1 VPQKSTSPLQ
11 KPTQQLDIFISEFGR
26 DVGRKLRTREGSP
39 EDHLRGPF
47 ERLLRDIARAL
58 GLSITAIGE
67 TRLPDLSIR
76 PDYAVDVGGAR
87 VGYVELKKPG
97 HGVPTT
103 WKKPTQH
110 DKKQWDQFR
119 FLPNVLYSD
128 GQTFARYVFGQ
139 RQGKLAALEPGLDQA
154 GNKLHSA
161 DGEFAR
167 VITDFLLWKPE
178 RPRTLDQLV
187 HLIANLCRLL
197 RDDVAAELELEKHGR
212 SASSTFSGLANDW
225 RQVLFP
231 NLSDKAFADQYAQTI
246 TFALLLAR
254 VDGISFQ
261 GRSVGEIA
269 RLLGKK
275 HSLMGK
281 ALSVLT
287 DQPEDE
293 HSIALATMIRVIS
306 AVDWS
311 YFPDDSY
318 AMLYENFLTRYDPV
332 LRRQSGVYYT
342 PAPLVS
348 FMTRFVDE
356 ILRDHLNKRLGLA
369 EDDVIIVDPAM
380 GTGSFLASVID
391 RVAEAVSED
400 EGPGAVTPRLRHL
413 SSRLIGFEN
422 QAAPY
427 AIAELRIHSLLKKRH
442 RAEIPLEERRFLS
455 DTLDDPNVQMLPI
468 GSLYETMKKVR
479 DDANLV
485 KRTEPV
491 MVVIGNPPFVDKV
504 KGSAPWIE
512 TAVVAAS
519 AAPSIAAFRKPGN
532 GKLEY
537 VLSNKYVYFWR
548 WATWKA
554 FDAHRDHP
562 AGVVALICPGGFTFG
577 PGFAGMREYLR
588 RTTDEGWIIDLSPE
602 GHQPPMNTRAFTGNQ
617 QPICVAVFIRRGEM
631 TPDRPA
637 HVSRTAVRGNLND
650 KFRALTNLSWDND
663 LWEESMSGWT
673 DPFTTPSDTS
683 WDAMPALVQ
692 LMPWT
697 SPGIKPNRTW
707 VYAPSAQTLR
717 DRWNAII
724 SADASDKAAWFIEGR
739 DTSLPL
745 VKPALPGFPQ
755 SNQPFSNESG
765 RCPDPIQIG
774 FRSFDRQ
781 WLIPDARL
789 IATPRSA
796 LWLSYGNSQIFVV
809 EQHSEPTRGGPALT
823 FTDLL
828 PDNHYFMGHHGGRV
842 APLYRDAAATSPNIS
857 PGLLAEL
864 SRHLGGVE
872 ITAKDLLAYIAA
884 VTSHPYYSS
893 CFVEHL
899 RTPGVRIP
907 LTKNAELWNRATEI
921 GREILWLHSYGTLYA
936 DVRAGRPHRT
946 PRLVADP
953 PKVVITIPDDE
964 ENMPDRIDYD
974 DASNALLIGAGRIA
988 PVTAAAWNY
997 HVSNMRVVKHW
1008 FDYRKKTPSGNRVS
1022 FLDGVVASI
1031 WTAAMTTELLDLLH
1045 VVERCILAQ
1054 PRQAQLLDDIMAAPQ
1069 ISVDD
1074 LHVARVL
1081 PVPLAATKGPRAS
1094 DCDSPLW
1101 TTD

>member
-1 VPQKSTSPLQ
+1 MSRKDSSPLRR
-11 KPTQQLDIFISEFGR
+11 PTQQLDIFISEFGR
-26 DVGRKLRTREGSP
+26 DVGRKLRTRQGSP

-58 GLSITAIGE
+58 GLAITAIGE

-76 PDYAVDVGGAR
+76 PDYAVDVAGAR

-97 HGVPTT
+97 HGVPPT

-139 RQGKLAALEPGLDQA
+139 RQGRLAALEPGLDQA
-154 GNKLHSA
+154 ENKLHSV

-187 HLIANLCRLL
+187 HLVANLCRLL
-197 RDDVAAELELEKHGR
+197 RDDVAAELELEKHDR
-212 SASSTFSGLANDW
+212 SAPSTFSGLANDW

-231 NLSDKAFADQYAQTI
+231 NLSDKAFADQYAQTV

-261 GRSVGEIA
+261 GRSVSEIA

-281 ALSVLT
+281 ALGVLT

-293 HSIALATMIRVIS
+293 HSIALATMIRVIGV
-306 AVDWS
+306 VDWS
-311 YFPDDSY
+311 YFPEDSY
-318 AMLYENFLTRYDPV
+318 AMLYENFLTRYDAV
-332 LRRQSGVYYT
+332 LRRRSGVYYT
-342 PAPLVS
+342 PTPLVS

-391 RVAEAVSED
+391 RVAQTVSEA

-427 AIAELRIHSLLKKRH
+427 AIAELRIHSLLRKRH
-442 RAEIPLEERRFLS
+442 RADIPLRERRFLS
-455 DTLDDPNVQMLPI
+455 DTLDDPNVQILPI
-468 GSLYETMKKVR
+468 GSLYEAMKRVR

-485 KRTEPV
+485 KRAEPV

-512 TAVVAAS
+512 TAVATAS
-519 AAPSIAAFRKPGN
+519 IAPSIAAFRKPGN

-537 VLSNKYVYFWR
+537 VLSNKYIYFWR

-554 FDAHRDHP
+554 FDAHRQHP
-562 AGVVALICPGGFTFG
+562 AGVVALICPAGFTFG

-588 RTTDEGWIIDLSPE
+588 RTTDEGWIVDLSPE
-602 GHQPPMNTRAFTGNQ
+602 GHQAPMNTRAFRGNQ
-617 QPICVAVFIRRGEM
+617 QPICVAFFIRRGEM
-631 TPDRPA
+631 VPDHPA
-637 HVSRTAVRGNLND
+637 HILRTEVRGDLD
-650 KFRALTNLSWDND
+650 SKFQALSNLSWDSGT
-663 LWEESMSGWT
+663 WKESMSGWT
-673 DPFTTPSDTS
+673 DPFIAPSDTS
-683 WDAMPALVQ
+683 WGAIPTLVQ

-707 VYAPSAQTLR
+707 VYAPSAQALR
-717 DRWNAII
+717 DRWNALI
-724 SADASDKAAWFIEGR
+724 SADASEKADWFVEGR
-739 DTSLPL
+739 DTNLSL
-745 VKPALPGFPQ
+745 VKPGLPGFPE
-755 SNQPFSNESG
+755 SSRPFSNESG
-765 RCPDPIQIG
+765 ACPDPIQIG

-796 LWLSYGNSQIFVV
+796 LWASYGDNQIFVV

-842 APLYRDAAATSPNIS
+842 APLYRDRAATSPNVT
-857 PGLLAEL
+857 PGLLSEL
-864 SRHLGGVE
+864 SRRLGDLE
-872 ITAKDLLAYIAA
+872 ITAPDMLAYIAA
-884 VTSHPYYSS
+884 VTSHPHYSS
-893 CFVEHL
+893 RFADHL
-899 RTPGVRIP
+899 ITPGVRIP
-907 LTKNAELWNRATEI
+907 LTMEMELWNRATEI
-921 GREILWLHSYGTLYA
+921 GREILWLHSYGERYVDA
-936 DVRAGRPHRT
+936 KAGQPPGRP
-946 PRLVADP
+946 RLATSL
-953 PKVVITIPDDE
+953 PKVVITIPDNE

-974 DASNALLIGAGRIA
+974 EGSRTLQVGLGRIA
-988 PVTAAAWNY
+988 PVTAAAWDY

-1008 FDYRKKTPSGNRVS
+1008 FDYRKKVPSGNRAS
-1022 FLDGVVASI
+1022 FLDRVVTNT
-1031 WTAAMTTELLDLLH
+1031 WTAAMTTDLLDLLH
-1045 VVERCILAQ
+1045 VVERCILVQ
-1054 PRQAQLLDDIMAAPQ
+1054 PRQAHLLDDIMAAPQ

-1074 LHVARVL
+1074 LHVAGVL
-1081 PVPLAATKGPRAS
+1081 PVPLPAMKGLRPPGG
-1094 DCDSPLW
+1094 DTPLW